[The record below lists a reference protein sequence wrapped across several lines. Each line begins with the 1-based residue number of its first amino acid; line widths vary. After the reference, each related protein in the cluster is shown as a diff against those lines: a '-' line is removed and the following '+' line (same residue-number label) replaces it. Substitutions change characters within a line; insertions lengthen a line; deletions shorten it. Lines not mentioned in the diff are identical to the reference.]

1 MQERETHARTHTHT
15 HTHTNTPTRTDVM
28 AVVENISSDLETV
41 AMKKSC
47 CSWSEEAVEDA
58 EELKC
63 NVGAV

>member
-1 MQERETHARTHTHT
+1 
-15 HTHTNTPTRTDVM
+15 M